1 MNGKN
6 KDELRTMSLTLTAP
20 PLAEP
25 VSLAE
30 LKEHLRIEHAA
41 EDALIAGLGLAARQ
55 TIEARWRIAMASQS
69 WRLTLDTAP
78 ECAVILPIS
87 PVLSVD
93 AVGVLRNGITE
104 ALPASAYDAQSGDL
118 GRVRL
123 KTSVSGSLVISFT
136 AGWPTIGDIP
146 EPLKH
151 AIRILTAHL
160 YENREGETGAND
172 VAGLIAPYRQVRL

>member
-1 MNGKN
+1 
-6 KDELRTMSLTLTAP
+6 MSLTLTAP
-20 PLAEP
+20 PIAEP

-30 LKEHLRIEHAA
+30 LKEHLRIEHSA

-55 TIEARWRIAMASQS
+55 TIEARWRIAMAAQS
-69 WRLTLDTAP
+69 WRLTLDQAP
-78 ECAVILPIS
+78 DCAVALPIS
-87 PVLSVD
+87 PVISID
-93 AVGVLRNGITE
+93 AVGIVRNGIAN
-104 ALPASAYDAQSGDL
+104 ALPAGAYDAQTGNL

-123 KTSVSGSLVISFT
+123 KTAAPGGESFAGLVVSFT
-136 AGWPTIGDIP
+136 AGWPSIGEIP

-160 YENREGETGAND
+160 YENREGETGAAD